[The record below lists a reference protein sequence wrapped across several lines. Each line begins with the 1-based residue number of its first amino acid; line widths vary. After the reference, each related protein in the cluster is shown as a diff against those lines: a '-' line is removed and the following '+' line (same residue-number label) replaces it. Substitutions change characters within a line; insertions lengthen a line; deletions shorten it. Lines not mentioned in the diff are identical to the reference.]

1 MENFA
6 FSPAAVDSLQKLM
19 DILLFKA
26 AKPEAYWGPLS
37 YPEAELVRY
46 GRATLALHNPTFK
59 GTMH

>member
-6 FSPAAVDSLQKLM
+6 FSPAAVDSLQRLM
-19 DILLFKA
+19 DVLLLKA
-26 AKPEAYWGPLS
+26 TRPEAYWGPLS

-46 GRATLALHNPTFK
+46 GRATLALHDPNVK